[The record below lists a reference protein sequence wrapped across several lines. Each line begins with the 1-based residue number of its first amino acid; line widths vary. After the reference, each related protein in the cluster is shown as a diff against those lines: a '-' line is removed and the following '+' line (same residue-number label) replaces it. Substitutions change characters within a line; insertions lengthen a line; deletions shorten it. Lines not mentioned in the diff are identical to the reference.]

1 MAKDQSVI
9 NGDREF
15 EQDSTV
21 TDAALPG
28 YPTDDD
34 FEDASD
40 NYLEEDFEE
49 SDNPDED
56 GLDADEEENDFDGE
70 EDDSEDAPPEITAE
84 QKSVQYFQS
93 RADKAEAALR
103 RLEEEFGPV
112 AGIVDG
118 LKRDPDAA
126 RMLMKRWSDPNP
138 QAEQEVKPPEPP
150 EDFDPSL
157 AYTPGTREYKY
168 RMAQQE
174 YDRQM
179 ILREAEERAARVAA
193 QQLSPFQEQ
202 QRAVAQREQQ
212 LQLLSQSGIPPEMYN
227 DFLGWEIT
235 SNQQAKILAEA
246 FMRERGM
253 ATDKKMENQKKK
265 KELLRVNKNSQKPRG
280 GKVTGESEKA
290 MDDNQSFMA
299 GLRELAARGRSFG

>member
-1 MAKDQSVI
+1 MAKNQSLV
-9 NGDREF
+9 NGDQEF
-15 EQDSTV
+15 EQDSSV

-34 FEDASD
+34 FEDVSD
-40 NYLEEDFEE
+40 NYLEEEFEE

-56 GLDADEEENDFDGE
+56 GLEADENENDFDGE
-70 EDDSEDAPPEITAE
+70 EEDSEDAPPEITAE

-103 RLEEEFGPV
+103 QLEEQYNPV

-126 RMLMKRWSDPNP
+126 RLLMKRWSDPEGHKAP
-138 QAEQEVKPPEPP
+138 EIKPPEPP

-168 RMAQQE
+168 RMEQQD

-179 ILREAEERAARVAA
+179 ILREAEERAARVAER
-193 QQLSPFQEQ
+193 QLSPFQEQ

-212 LQLLSQSGIPPEMYN
+212 LRLLSQSGIPPEMY
-227 DFLGWEIT
+227 DEFLGWQIT
-235 SNQQAKILAEA
+235 NEQQAQILASA
-246 FMRERGM
+246 FMQDRGL
-253 ATDKKMENQKKK
+253 ASQKKMENQKKK
-265 KELLRVNKNSQKPRG
+265 QELLRVSKNSQKPRG
-280 GKVTGESEKA
+280 GKVAGETEKA
-290 MDDNQSFMA
+290 MTDDQSFMA
-299 GLRELAARGRSFG
+299 GLRELAARGRSFR